1 MRYLFLIFFLFSCS
15 NISVI
20 GPKKDQ
26 NIKIEPSKK
35 IQAKID
41 DEYDISYFLSQR
53 ESNCIISLEIKNI
66 SKEEKRISF
75 TIESL
80 DFSDKKVEA
89 FLVEKKLKPDEVLSS
104 ESRFKETVCKN
115 LKKINFY
122 K

>member
-15 NISVI
+15 NTSVI

-66 SKEEKRISF
+66 SKEEK
-75 TIESL
+75 
-80 DFSDKKVEA
+80 
-89 FLVEKKLKPDEVLSS
+89 
-104 ESRFKETVCKN
+104 
-115 LKKINFY
+115 
-122 K
+122 